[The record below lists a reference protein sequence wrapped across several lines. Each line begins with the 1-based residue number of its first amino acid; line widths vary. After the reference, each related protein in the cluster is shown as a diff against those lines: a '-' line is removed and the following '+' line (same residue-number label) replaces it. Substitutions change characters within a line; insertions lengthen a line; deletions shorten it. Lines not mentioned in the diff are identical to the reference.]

1 MLRNEFCVSS
11 QAFSDFNPAR
21 NVILSSGTLSPM
33 SSFASEL
40 GVPFPIQLEANHV
53 IQDKQVLLEY
63 FFLFYC
69 FFFTA
74 NDYGHVGTACHLRL
88 TW

>member
-1 MLRNEFCVSS
+1 MTMF
-11 QAFSDFNPAR
+11 QAFSDFTPAR

-53 IQDKQVLLEY
+53 IQDKQVGEERGDMSGQKGCLV
-63 FFLFYC
+63 
-69 FFFTA
+69 
-74 NDYGHVGTACHLRL
+74 HM
-88 TW
+88 